1 MGIGIH
7 KILSAIGLHCIPSD
21 NRTKLA
27 AKNIGVGIV
36 ARCAAILISFF
47 CVPVTLDYLNEYEYG
62 IWLTLNSILSWIFI
76 MDVGINSGLRTKLTE
91 AISGKDFH
99 TAKGYITTAFIS
111 LTAIITTVCIIF
123 CSVSPFI
130 NWYGLLNVNA
140 ASVPDL
146 GLIMNWCV
154 ILVGIGFIFRLVGVV
169 YLSLQLPAVNESLNC
184 ISSLIS
190 FVLIYLLSK
199 SATAGSLLYVA
210 VIFTASPAAVYLIA
224 CIVTFIQKR
233 HLMPEP
239 RYARREYLS
248 PVVSLGFK
256 FFILQ
261 ITGIVLFMTS
271 NLIIS
276 RWFGPEE
283 VTPYGIAFKY
293 TSLLTTS
300 FTILLVPFCS
310 AVTDALAKGDYMWIK
325 KTVKRLNIIWLW
337 SLFAGI
343 ILTVVSPFA
352 YKIWIGSDT
361 GISFYLTCA
370 CALYSC
376 IYNLTNIYS
385 HILAGTGKLT
395 LQVSV
400 AVIQAI
406 LFIPLALV
414 MSRSIGVVGVPV
426 ALTVILLIGNF
437 IPVVQIR
444 KIVNRTA
451 SGIWIR

>member
-1 MGIGIH
+1 MKVEIH
-7 KILSAIGLHCIPSD
+7 KVLSATGLHSILSD

-91 AISGKDFH
+91 AIAGKDFH
-99 TAKGYITTAFIS
+99 TARGYITIAFLSI
-111 LTAIITTVCIIF
+111 TAIITTGCIIF
-123 CSVSPFI
+123 CCISPFI
-130 NWYGLLNVNA
+130 DWYGLLNVNA
-140 ASVPDL
+140 SMVPDL
-146 GLIMNWCV
+146 RFIINCSV
-154 ILVGIGFIFRLVGVV
+154 ILVAIGFIFRLVGVV
-169 YLSLQLPAVNESLNC
+169 YMSLQLPAVTESLNC

-199 SATAGSLLYVA
+199 SSTAGSLLYVA
-210 VIFTASPAAVYLIA
+210 VIFTTAPAAVYLIA
-224 CIVTFIQKR
+224 CIVTFLQKR
-233 HLMPEP
+233 HLMPGL
-239 RYARREYLS
+239 RYARKEYIS

-261 ITGIVLFMTS
+261 ITAIVLFMTS

-283 VTPYGIAFKY
+283 VTPYGIAVKY

-310 AVTDALAKGDYMWIK
+310 AVTDAFAKGDCLWIK

-337 SLFAGI
+337 SLLAGMA
-343 ILTVVSPFA
+343 LTAVSPFA
-352 YKIWIGSDT
+352 YRIWIGSDT
-361 GISFYLTCA
+361 GFSIYLTCA

-376 IYNLTNIYS
+376 IYNWTNIYA

-400 AVIQAI
+400 AIIQAI
-406 LFIPLALV
+406 VFIPLALV
-414 MSRSIGVVGVPV
+414 MSRSIGVAGVPV
-426 ALTVILLIGNF
+426 ALTVLLFAGNF
-437 IPVVQIR
+437 IPVIQIR
-444 KIVNRTA
+444 KIVSRSA
-451 SGIWIR
+451 SGIWNH